1 MIEFSITEIALF
13 IWGAVATG
21 YALRYKA
28 ERRMTMVLLQRTLDD
43 PSMYISM
50 RDSWLAEFSQRK
62 EKTL

>member
-1 MIEFSITEIALF
+1 MIEFSTTEIALF
-13 IWGAVATG
+13 IWGTVATG

-28 ERRMTMVLLQRTLDD
+28 ERRMTILLLRRTLDD
-43 PSMYISM
+43 PSVYASM